1 MLELTKGVALHAFET
16 RGDRHRS
23 AGRIGLLAAALCA
36 SAAPAWAATFYVRSS
51 GNDAQNGRNPATAFA
66 SIRRA
71 ASQAGGGDTVVV
83 GPGRYAEGNITPV
96 GNGRPGEV
104 MRFLADRVGSA
115 TGDPAGDVLLDASGF
130 EFGFRISSRPWV
142 IVNGFTVM
150 NANEEGIAV
159 KSGSDHSVVANCIV
173 LSNHGR
179 GVWMRDSPGVIVFN
193 NLIYANGGTG
203 IDFAG
208 EGDGSSGGVAVGNTV
223 YGNALDGI
231 RVEGLVASRRVTVVQ
246 NVIAQNL
253 GRGINVKELSVPGFV
268 GQWNLNIDGYG
279 SEANK
284 AAFDFGGSPLLVD
297 PTGPDQTLGGPGH
310 GDDDFHLRQILAGQ
324 TEQSS
329 AVDGSPFTARWF
341 GLTRSS
347 TETGG
352 TPDSAQADLGFH
364 YGNETDLVSPF
375 KKAVGKKIAQ
385 LRGRALTCQKLG
397 SRGASRCVN
406 SLHRLRRLCGQLAEK
421 LCG

>member
-1 MLELTKGVALHAFET
+1 MGKLTHTVMYQAVATGAG
-16 RGDRHRS
+16 RPRP
-23 AGRIGLLAAALCA
+23 AGRIGVLAVALCV
-36 SAAPAWAATFYVRSS
+36 SAAPSWAATFYVRAG
-51 GNDAQNGRNPATAFA
+51 GNDAQNGRSPATAFA

-71 ASQAGGGDTVVV
+71 ASLAGGGDTVVV
-83 GPGRYAEGNITPV
+83 GPGRYTEGSLTPV

-104 MRFLADRVGSA
+104 MRFVADRDGSR
-115 TGDPAGDVLLDASGF
+115 TGDAAGDVTVDASGF

-150 NANEEGIAV
+150 NAMEEGVAV
-159 KSGSDHSVVANCIV
+159 KSGSHHSVVANCII
-173 LSNHGR
+173 LSNVGR
-179 GVWMRDSPGVIVFN
+179 GVWVRDSPSVIVFN

-203 IDFAG
+203 IDFGG
-208 EGDGSSGGVAVGNTV
+208 EGDGSSGGVALGNTV
-223 YGNALDGI
+223 YGNGLDGI
-231 RVEGLVASRRVTVVQ
+231 RAEGLVASRRVTVAQ

-284 AAFDFGGSPLLVD
+284 SAFDFTGSPLLVD
-297 PTGPDQTLGGPGH
+297 PTGPDQVLGGFGRS
-310 GDDDFHLRQILAGQ
+310 DDDFHLRQILAGQ

-329 AVDGSPFTARWF
+329 AVDGSPFSARWLA
-341 GLTRSS
+341 LTHSS
-347 TETGG
+347 TETDGA
-352 TPDSAQADLGFH
+352 PDTAQADLGFH

-375 KKAVGKKIAQ
+375 KKGVAHKVAQ
-385 LRGRALTCQKLG
+385 LRQRALSCQKLG
-397 SRGASRCVN
+397 SRGTSRCVN
-406 SLHRLRRLCGQLAEK
+406 SLARLRHQCGSLAEK

>member
-36 SAAPAWAATFYVRSS
+36 SAAPAWAATFYVRTS

-104 MRFLADRVGSA
+104 MRFLADRDGSA
-115 TGDPAGDVLLDASGF
+115 TGDPADDVVLDASGF

-179 GVWMRDSPGVIVFN
+179 GVWVRDSPSVIVFN

-203 IDFAG
+203 IDFGG
-208 EGDGSSGGVAVGNTV
+208 EGDGSSGGVA
-223 YGNALDGI
+223 
-231 RVEGLVASRRVTVVQ
+231 
-246 NVIAQNL
+246 
-253 GRGINVKELSVPGFV
+253 P
-268 GQWNLNIDGYG
+268 
-279 SEANK
+279 
-284 AAFDFGGSPLLVD
+284 
-297 PTGPDQTLGGPGH
+297 
-310 GDDDFHLRQILAGQ
+310 
-324 TEQSS
+324 
-329 AVDGSPFTARWF
+329 AR
-341 GLTRSS
+341 
-347 TETGG
+347 
-352 TPDSAQADLGFH
+352 P
-364 YGNETDLVSPF
+364 
-375 KKAVGKKIAQ
+375 
-385 LRGRALTCQKLG
+385 
-397 SRGASRCVN
+397 
-406 SLHRLRRLCGQLAEK
+406 
-421 LCG
+421 